1 LAAVRETDGAVLAVD
16 DGETLRARDELARR
30 GLYVEPTSAVAI
42 AALLQLRRLIGP
54 EEITIVPLTGS
65 GLKSQT
71 I

>member
-1 LAAVRETDGAVLAVD
+1 
-16 DGETLRARDELARR
+16 LARR

-42 AALLQLRRLIGP
+42 AALLQARSLIGL

-65 GLKSQT
+65 GLKSQV